1 MKSIGSGLLE
11 LQQKIVAGKGLLK
24 ERLTEN
30 TPNDSD
36 LPSCHVRVSG
46 WIYTIGLPKCQE
58 TFCSKQA
65 QYLTFKWQQQDSK
78 PQTLSL

>member
-46 WIYTIGLPKCQE
+46 
-58 TFCSKQA
+58 
-65 QYLTFKWQQQDSK
+65 
-78 PQTLSL
+78 